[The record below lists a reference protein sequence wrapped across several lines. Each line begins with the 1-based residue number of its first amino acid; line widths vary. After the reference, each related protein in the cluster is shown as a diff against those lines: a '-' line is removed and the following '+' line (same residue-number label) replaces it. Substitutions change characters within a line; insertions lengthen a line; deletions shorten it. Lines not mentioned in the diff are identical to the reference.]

1 MLGSEL
7 QSSERAATHFQLHD
21 TPFSFV
27 CLFVYEGVLCSQ
39 RQTVQQSLVQWLF
52 TANTI
57 SCLAH
62 RLLCLFYLTNLASD
76 SAFVAII
83 WVSPQILRD

>member
-7 QSSERAATHFQLHD
+7 QSSERAAISLQLHD
-21 TPFSFV
+21 TPFLFV
-27 CLFVYEGVLCSQ
+27 CLFEGVVYSQ
-39 RQTVQQSLVQWLF
+39 KQTVQQSLVQWLF
-52 TANTI
+52 IANTI

-62 RLLCLFYLTNLASD
+62 RLLCHFNLTSLASH